1 MVRKLPSLQS
11 ERIVSQWLPC
21 VLCWWGQLVFFQ
33 GLSLLTKTH
42 RDESENQS
50 IGQCSSRIKCQS
62 NRDFKIPPG
71 NARAFDCRSFQRVG
85 NLNLAWVG
93 WSSPSGWIHV
103 FYLLIWSCLKV
114 NSSLSHEDGSEG
126 KVYKRVI
133 SADLVSCKK
142 IGHQIWHLSRVFER
156 MPEEFKGGGDVEAFE
171 LIDTWPTRKRFEL
184 KPVLNLSQQA
194 DTYIWWHH
202 ALIWISLVASM
213 QFLLMG

>member
-1 MVRKLPSLQS
+1 MVQKLPSLQS
-11 ERIVSQWLPC
+11 EWIVSQWLPW
-21 VLCWWGQLVFFQ
+21 VSCWWGQLVFFQ
-33 GLSLLTKTH
+33 GLLLLIKTH

-103 FYLLIWSCLKV
+103 FYLLIWRCLKV
-114 NSSLSHEDGSEG
+114 NSSLSQEDGSEG

-142 IGHQIWHLSRVFER
+142 IGHQIWHLSRVFGHNSGPGDGNLNECPR
-156 MPEEFKGGGDVEAFE
+156 SFRGGGM
-171 LIDTWPTRKRFEL
+171 L
-184 KPVLNLSQQA
+184 KLLNWSTLDRQENDLNWSPC
-194 DTYIWWHH
+194 
-202 ALIWISLVASM
+202 
-213 QFLLMG
+213 